1 MLTIEELC
9 SIAAISRSGYYYWL
23 NSKDKRKEREIKD
36 RANFDI
42 ILNVYKHRKFKKGS
56 RQIYMALR
64 KTSNKMSLEKIRRLM
79 RKYGL
84 FCPIRKANPYKK
96 MRKATQ
102 TSTYARNRVQR
113 KWENYRPGELLTTDI
128 TYMYYGVNRNK
139 KAYLSVIRDAC
150 TKQVLSFVLSDNLR
164 EEFVLKT
171 VDQLIEK
178 HGSQLSKHVIIT
190 SDQGVH
196 YSAIEYRRRLKKY
209 NITRSM
215 SRRGN
220 CWDNAPQESFLG
232 HMKDEI
238 TITECN
244 RFKELKYCI
253 NEYINYYNNERYQ
266 WDICKMTP
274 NQYNKYLRKGNY
286 IIPGKNKVKVA

>member
-1 MLTIEELC
+1 LLNIEELC

-23 NSKDKRKEREIKD
+23 NSKDKRDERELND
-36 RANFDI
+36 RTAFDI

-56 RQIYMALR
+56 RQIYMVLR
-64 KTSNKMSLEKIRRLM
+64 NTPNKMSLEKIRRLM

-84 FCPIRKANPYKK
+84 FCQIRKANPYRK
-96 MRKATQ
+96 MRQATQ
-102 TSTYARNRVQR
+102 TSTYAKNKVQR
-113 KWENYRPGELLTTDI
+113 KWWDYRPGELLTTDI
-128 TYMYYGVNRNK
+128 TYMYYGVNRTK

-150 TKQVLSFVLSDNLR
+150 TKQVLAFVLSDNLR
-164 EEFVLKT
+164 EEFVLET
-171 VDQLIEK
+171 VDQLIDN

-196 YSAIEYRRRLKKY
+196 YSAIEYRKKLKKY

-220 CWDNAPQESFLG
+220 CWDNAPQESFFG

-238 TITECN
+238 TITDCN
-244 RFKELKYCI
+244 KFEELKYCI
-253 NEYINYYNNERYQ
+253 NEYMHYYNNERYQ

-274 NQYNKYLRKGNY
+274 NQYNKYLRKGHY
-286 IIPGKNKVKVA
+286 LIPGKNKAKVA

>member
-9 SIAAISRSGYYYWL
+9 PIAAISRSGYYYWL
-23 NSKDKRKEREIKD
+23 NSKDRV
-36 RANFDI
+36 NFDI
-42 ILNVYKHRKFKKGS
+42 ILNVYKHRKFNKGS
-56 RQIYMALR
+56 RQIYMVLR

-84 FCPIRKANPYKK
+84 FCLIRKANPYKK

-113 KWENYRPGELLTTDI
+113 KWGNYRPGELLTTDI
-128 TYMYYGVNRNK
+128 TYMYYRVNRTK

-150 TKQVLSFVLSDNLR
+150 TKQVLSDNLR
-164 EEFVLKT
+164 EEVVLKT

-196 YSAIEYRRRLKKY
+196 YSAIEYRRKLKKY

-220 CWDNAPQESFLG
+220 CWDNAPQESFFG

-244 RFKELKYCI
+244 KLKELKYCI

-266 WDICKMTP
+266 WNICKMTS